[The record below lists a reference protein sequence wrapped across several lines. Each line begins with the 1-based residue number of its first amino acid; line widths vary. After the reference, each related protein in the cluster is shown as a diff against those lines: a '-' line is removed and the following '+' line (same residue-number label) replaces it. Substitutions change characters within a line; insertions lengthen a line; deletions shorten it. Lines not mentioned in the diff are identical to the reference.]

1 MQPGKKEYG
10 LLPEAD
16 LILKKTKELA
26 AFLQRTEDYQRY
38 QRSLQA
44 LKERQDTYRKLN
56 EFRRKN
62 LYLDEKEDHYFE
74 SADALYDEYKDILME
89 PVVMDFLTSEEHVNM
104 ILRRVFNCIAEEIQ
118 IDVSYMD

>member
-1 MQPGKKEYG
+1 MQSEKKGYG

-16 LILKKTKELA
+16 MVLEKTKELTDM
-26 AFLQRTEDYQRY
+26 LCRTEDYRRY
-38 QRSLQA
+38 QKSLRV
-44 LKERQDTYRKLN
+44 LKERQETYNKFN

-62 LYLDEKEDHYFE
+62 LSLDEKDERYFE
-74 SADALYDEYKDILME
+74 MADNLYDEYKDILME

-104 ILRRVFNCIAEEIQ
+104 MLRRVFNCIAGEIQ

>member
-1 MQPGKKEYG
+1 MQSEKKGYG

-16 LILKKTKELA
+16 MVLEKTKELTDM
-26 AFLQRTEDYQRY
+26 LCRTEDYRRY
-38 QRSLQA
+38 QKSLRV
-44 LKERQDTYRKLN
+44 LKERQETYNKFN

-62 LYLDEKEDHYFE
+62 LSLDEKDERYFE
-74 SADALYDEYKDILME
+74 MADNLYDEYKDILME

-104 ILRRVFNCIAEEIQ
+104 MLRRVFNCIAGDIQ